1 MKANMLFDKT
11 ISTLERSLN
20 LRAQNQKLI
29 TSNIANMDTPN
40 FKAFKMMMGEEMQD
54 AAGNQPQLNMTRTQV
69 GHLAT
74 ASQGSAD
81 LGRIERVEED
91 PLALRGDGNTVEL
104 DREMANLAENTLLY
118 NTATRIISSKFKM
131 LRDVIKGGQ

>member
-1 MKANMLFDKT
+1 MKANMLFDNT
-11 ISTLERSLN
+11 MSTLERSLN

-40 FKAFKMMMGEEMQD
+40 FKAFKMMVGEEMQD
-54 AAGNQPQLNMTRTQV
+54 AAGNQPQLSMTRTQV

-74 ASQGSAD
+74 ASSGSSD

-131 LRDVIKGGQ
+131 LKDVIKGGQ